1 MDKRSGMHP
10 FLGIGALGVVNVVA
24 MRLWRRAHGRR
35 ARRGR
40 FELLRDQHDRLELL
54 REERRMLLDLLE
66 REPRERLE
74 ARKKVSQLRRE
85 LDFIHSGRIA

>member
-1 MDKRSGMHP
+1 MPLASLTSSPCAYGDT
-10 FLGIGALGVVNVVA
+10 
-24 MRLWRRAHGRR
+24 R
-35 ARRGR
+35 ARPKSSEREL
-40 FELLRDQHDRLELL
+40 ELLRDQNERPSLL

>member
-1 MDKRSGMHP
+1 M
-10 FLGIGALGVVNVVA
+10 AT
-24 MRLWRRAHGRR
+24 RAHGRR
-35 ARRGR
+35 ARRGS
-40 FELLRDQHDRLELL
+40 FELLRDQNERRSLL

-66 REPRERLE
+66 RERRERLE